1 MNILL
6 TLNDHALAIDYSNRL
21 IALEPYADNGYYLR
35 AQAYRGLGECRKAI
49 DDYATAIELFG
60 NKERISSVS
69 YLNMARCYEKL
80 GQYCDAMIPVQTWVA
95 LDPARNDT
103 SQTRAI
109 VDDYSRK
116 GQCTAAEAGRDE
128 KVSIARVGQTIKVR
142 AVVNGMPGT
151 FIVDTGA
158 TFMSLKHSFA
168 EKAGVAPDGDTLV
181 KLNTANGITS
191 ARRGRAKAVALGKL
205 VAKDVPVVIQ
215 TDERATYGAGID
227 GLLGMSFL
235 SRFDMTLGAKTLELK
250 SRRT

>member
-1 MNILL
+1 
-6 TLNDHALAIDYSNRL
+6 
-21 IALEPYADNGYYLR
+21 
-35 AQAYRGLGECRKAI
+35 
-49 DDYATAIELFG
+49 
-60 NKERISSVS
+60 VS

-109 VDDYSRK
+109 LDDYSRK
-116 GQCTAAEAGRDE
+116 GQCAAGEAGRDE

-142 AVVNGMPGT
+142 AVVNGVPGT

-168 EKAGVAPDGDTLV
+168 EKAGVAPDSDTLV